1 MLVSLIE
8 ASVTCRLEELMPA
21 GVWDAIDVSSLE
33 RGIAD
38 LEYRGAVLR
47 DEYGVGR

>member
-1 MLVSLIE
+1 
-8 ASVTCRLEELMPA
+8 MPG

-47 DEYGVGR
+47 NEYGVGR